1 MTDQT
6 TTRTPTQT
14 QTQAMSPEEAAGRA
28 LVARVSF
35 EKEAVWLPTLA
46 VQHWNAGQM
55 AIDGKTF
62 TECVI
67 EGPAVM
73 AVMNGTTFDNCAM
86 GTTTDVRNL
95 LYRPM
100 STTKLAGVIGMA
112 NCRFVRCQFVQVG
125 FTGSDDL
132 LEQLQ
137 GGIKS
142 VSDVAKPS
150 GTLA

>member
-1 MTDQT
+1 MTDE
-6 TTRTPTQT
+6 TPTAT
-14 QTQAMSPEEAAGRA
+14 PAISPEEAAGRA
-28 LVARVSF
+28 LVARTSF
-35 EKEAVWLPTLA
+35 EKEAVWLPNLV
-46 VQHWNAGQM
+46 VQHWNAGVM

-62 TECVI
+62 TDCVI
-67 EGPAVM
+67 EGPAIM

-95 LYRPM
+95 LYRPL
-100 STTKLAGVIGMA
+100 STTKLAGVVGMA
-112 NCRFVRCQFVQVG
+112 NCRFVRCRFVQVG

-137 GGIKS
+137 SGIKS
-142 VSDVAKPS
+142 ASDVSPPA